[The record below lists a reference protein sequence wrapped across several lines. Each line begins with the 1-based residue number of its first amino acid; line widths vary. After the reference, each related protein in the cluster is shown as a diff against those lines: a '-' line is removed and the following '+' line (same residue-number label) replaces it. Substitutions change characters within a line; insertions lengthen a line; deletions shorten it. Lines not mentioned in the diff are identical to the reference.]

1 MILAISAVSAA
12 DTNETSDSVAQA
24 VDEAPVEEVASADVD
39 AVASTDNTDVL
50 SAGEQNFTQLQTD
63 VDTGTVSMS
72 NDYVRQAG
80 ENTISI
86 NRDVTIVGNDFKI
99 DGNNLGGIFN
109 VNSGYTLTLT
119 GVTLINGNS
128 QNGAAV
134 YVNNGA
140 VLIANAV
147 NFIDNIAVDNGGA
160 IYATGAT
167 VNLTRCTLDAN
178 DVTEIKTN
186 DESGGAAIYVI
197 NSNLTIRN
205 SKITNNG
212 NKSLNRTNNDLVN
225 GVLNLQRSTTVI
237 TDSLFENNTG
247 IYGGAIIAQSDD
259 ISLSSLTISGTNF
272 TKNVAYTGGA
282 IYTTCT
288 KFDISDC
295 FFTDNNKAI
304 GIGSP
309 GYTPAGGA
317 ICVMTGSVATISNI
331 TVKGS
336 VSGQGG
342 AVSTQKSRVSIEK
355 STFEDNSVFI
365 TDKNGFGGAVYL
377 DGPSIV
383 DNCTFKNNYAE
394 SNGGAIR
401 VNDVNGASITIK
413 NVICDSNR
421 AGSGGAIAVTDFNV
435 TISDSEFANNEAT
448 VNGGAIYFTN
458 WCTYGCSVN
467 NSSFTDNTAGGE
479 GNAIFGTS
487 KSKISLS
494 NNTLAGSQADIVSEG
509 EVTSQINVIT
519 YNAVVHYGEKVNL
532 TATITDDNGNLI
544 DAANFYFVVD
554 NTNYGPAKFN
564 PKTGKYEFEQ
574 EFNLALGPYEIT
586 MNYDKELT
594 YVEKGTLTAVPKGT
608 YSDLKSQIDT
618 LASGET
624 LELTYDFAYDAGYDG
639 DKFADG
645 IIIYKDLTIKGNGH
659 YIDGADTVRIF
670 AIDPFATVNLNNIT
684 FKNGKA
690 EKGGAV
696 YVEAN
701 NNLIANNVN
710 FIDNVASEYDGG
722 AIYTVGGTIALTDCV
737 LDGNDVTKLETSA
750 SQSRGGAAIYAKDAQ
765 VTLVNTNVT
774 NNGRSDLDRSKGD
787 MVNAVINLINSNAA
801 ITGGLFENNT
811 GIYGGAII
819 ADGDGSQTLTVS
831 GATFKNN
838 KAYNGGAI
846 DISSMITDISD
857 CTFDNNWVVGPG
869 STGYYGL
876 GGAVATDGSGS
887 FSLTGSNFTGN
898 KATGLNASAGAVSV
912 GLDQGCTATID
923 DCVFKENTAE
933 LKGGAVFI
941 AGYDDD
947 ATVSNCNFSDDNTAE
962 IGGSLY
968 NGGNLKL
975 TNNVIE
981 GDSGIYSS
989 GAGKI
994 DTHVW
999 VIVNDNQDV
1008 TVEYYDT
1015 IPIVVKIT
1023 DDNGNLIR
1031 IDEPT
1036 LTIDL
1041 GDRWTRYTLTLDEAT
1056 GFYTMDNYL
1065 VDQKSGLLTPDRTTI
1080 QKYFSSYNANT
1091 NLNSS
1096 YVTMI
1101 KANASLEVTYQN
1113 VSRPDDVVITINL
1126 TGKQGAPKISW
1137 AATAATP
1144 FKVTVNDVEYK
1155 VKITNGIGTLTIPDL
1170 PAGEYVVNASWDGN
1184 TKYNPIE
1191 PTTFILKVSN
1201 LNVTE
1206 FTVNTKGKFLSDE
1219 NVTINVTLL
1228 GLNGEGLNETFN
1240 VIVNNA
1246 EYAVIVTNGT
1256 GTLNISGL
1264 APGHYSALGIFPGNN
1279 NYNGAYATGLF
1290 TVLYPSPILNVTAE
1304 DITYGE
1310 DVILNITLTE
1320 ADGTPIDGGIGI
1332 DVGGKFSLDI
1342 SINGFASIHVPN
1354 LPANESGWAIAVYY
1368 YGDDEHLNAQNLTET
1383 VKVAKIDPMVVIAVI
1398 PDVDT
1403 KEPAAVS
1410 IFVGNVTGGQTV
1422 ATATGQ
1428 IKIEGY
1434 GVERLEN
1441 LTDGIYTLD
1450 LIDIVPGDYEITVT
1464 YLGDGNFNN
1473 ERNSTKFTVPKRAA
1487 TVEITDVTENILVG
1501 QNATFTVNVDPDSA
1515 NGNVTIYINGT
1526 ESGII
1531 ELDDEYANATVSISN
1546 LGEGTHTIG
1555 VKYKGND
1562 HYNAS
1567 DVVNITITVAKASSK
1582 VTIKPIGELTYGND
1596 VTIGYTVLNATTIRI
1611 NVATKDLKP
1620 VYYDTFDANVS
1631 EYSNSFVLPNLAAGE
1646 YIVVVENDGNDN
1658 YTFSSTSI
1666 EFTVNKAETT
1676 MQTEITPDI
1685 KVGDE
1690 GVVIKVVLPEN
1701 ATGKVMLSID
1711 DEPVSQMGYELIN
1724 GTANITVP
1732 ADFVTAGKHSYYV
1745 SYDGDDNYT
1754 SAYDFKS
1761 FEVSK
1766 VTPAVNIVLNESEI
1780 GVAGSALVN
1789 ITVAGDA
1796 TGKLLIDNNGDLSIV
1811 ELTKGNYTLPLYNL
1825 VAGEYYI
1832 NVTYI
1837 GDDKYSGANA
1847 SKVITV
1853 PKADVKIVYE
1863 TVTPEIKYGE
1873 SATVKVD
1880 IDPDFATG
1888 NVTIFVDN
1896 IEYETVDL
1904 DEDYANATI
1913 SIFGLVMGS
1922 HNITVT
1928 YNGDENY
1935 NNQTKFSQNAITVTK
1950 GQPTIE
1956 IMLDNDVIEVG
1967 SEISV
1972 IYGIWGEVN
1981 GGNITISIDGVEC
1994 YNKPINGTVNYIDI
2008 LSDLLTAGNHT
2019 ISAQYLGDDLNLP
2032 SNIDKV
2038 NVTVLNMS
2046 EIKINIDTPENTTD
2060 LVFSVTLPSNATGY
2074 LFVDVDG
2081 QHYYAPVK
2089 NGTASVTVPSLAPG
2103 NYTAAITYS
2112 GDDQYDNVTLTKEV
2126 SVASNVPDNAFTIPD
2141 TAKDGEPLTYSIN
2154 LPSDAKGY
2162 LEVDVDGKKYVA
2174 PLENGSASISVPG
2187 LSAGD
2192 HNVTV
2197 SYTGDGKYSPVT
2209 KSMAMN
2215 VSAPVYKITN
2225 NNNVAAIYSA
2235 NANYKVLITKDGK
2248 AVGAGESVVITF
2260 NGKKTTVKTDS
2271 KGYATLKLNTQMKV
2285 KTYTVTAEYKGVKV
2299 SNKVTIKHVI
2309 KAKNVNVKKS
2319 KKVNKIKV
2327 KTNKVNGKFLKGKKL
2342 TLKIKGKKIKAK
2354 INKKGVATFKV
2365 KKSVLKKLKV
2375 GKKYK
2380 YTVTYGKDTVTKKLK
2395 VKR

>member
-1 MILAISAVSAA
+1 M
-12 DTNETSDSVAQA
+12 
-24 VDEAPVEEVASADVD
+24 
-39 AVASTDNTDVL
+39 STTP
-50 SAGEQNFTQLQTD
+50 S
-63 VDTGTVSMS
+63 S
-72 NDYVRQAG
+72 NNA
-80 ENTISI
+80 
-86 NRDVTIVGNDFKI
+86 
-99 DGNNLGGIFN
+99 
-109 VNSGYTLTLT
+109 
-119 GVTLINGNS
+119 TLIDDKGNVIYDADF
-128 QNGAAV
+128 N
-134 YVNNGA
+134 
-140 VLIANAV
+140 ITINAV
-147 NFIDNIAVDNGGA
+147 E
-160 IYATGAT
+160 
-167 VNLTRCTLDAN
+167 L
-178 DVTEIKTN
+178 KT
-186 DESGGAAIYVI
+186 
-197 NSNLTIRN
+197 T
-205 SKITNNG
+205 
-212 NKSLNRTNNDLVN
+212 
-225 GVLNLQRSTTVI
+225 
-237 TDSLFENNTG
+237 
-247 IYGGAIIAQSDD
+247 
-259 ISLSSLTISGTNF
+259 
-272 TKNVAYTGGA
+272 
-282 IYTTCT
+282 
-288 KFDISDC
+288 
-295 FFTDNNKAI
+295 
-304 GIGSP
+304 
-309 GYTPAGGA
+309 
-317 ICVMTGSVATISNI
+317 
-331 TVKGS
+331 
-336 VSGQGG
+336 
-342 AVSTQKSRVSIEK
+342 
-355 STFEDNSVFI
+355 
-365 TDKNGFGGAVYL
+365 
-377 DGPSIV
+377 
-383 DNCTFKNNYAE
+383 
-394 SNGGAIR
+394 
-401 VNDVNGASITIK
+401 
-413 NVICDSNR
+413 
-421 AGSGGAIAVTDFNV
+421 
-435 TISDSEFANNEAT
+435 
-448 VNGGAIYFTN
+448 
-458 WCTYGCSVN
+458 
-467 NSSFTDNTAGGE
+467 
-479 GNAIFGTS
+479 
-487 KSKISLS
+487 
-494 NNTLAGSQADIVSEG
+494 
-509 EVTSQINVIT
+509 
-519 YNAVVHYGEKVNL
+519 
-532 TATITDDNGNLI
+532 
-544 DAANFYFVVD
+544 
-554 NTNYGPAKFN
+554 
-564 PKTGKYEFEQ
+564 
-574 EFNLALGPYEIT
+574 
-586 MNYDKELT
+586 
-594 YVEKGTLTAVPKGT
+594 
-608 YSDLKSQIDT
+608 
-618 LASGET
+618 
-624 LELTYDFAYDAGYDG
+624 
-639 DKFADG
+639 FADG
-645 IIIYKDLTIKGNGH
+645 IYTAEYTIETAG
-659 YIDGADTVRIF
+659 
-670 AIDPFATVNLNNIT
+670 
-684 FKNGKA
+684 
-690 EKGGAV
+690 
-696 YVEAN
+696 
-701 NNLIANNVN
+701 
-710 FIDNVASEYDGG
+710 DNVVSTNY
-722 AIYTVGGTIALTDCV
+722 
-737 LDGNDVTKLETSA
+737 
-750 SQSRGGAAIYAKDAQ
+750 AA
-765 VTLVNTNVT
+765 TNV
-774 NNGRSDLDRSKGD
+774 
-787 MVNAVINLINSNAA
+787 I
-801 ITGGLFENNT
+801 
-811 GIYGGAII
+811 
-819 ADGDGSQTLTVS
+819 
-831 GATFKNN
+831 
-838 KAYNGGAI
+838 
-846 DISSMITDISD
+846 
-857 CTFDNNWVVGPG
+857 PG
-869 STGYYGL
+869 
-876 GGAVATDGSGS
+876 
-887 FSLTGSNFTGN
+887 
-898 KATGLNASAGAVSV
+898 K
-912 GLDQGCTATID
+912 
-923 DCVFKENTAE
+923 
-933 LKGGAVFI
+933 
-941 AGYDDD
+941 
-947 ATVSNCNFSDDNTAE
+947 
-962 IGGSLY
+962 
-968 NGGNLKL
+968 
-975 TNNVIE
+975 
-981 GDSGIYSS
+981 
-989 GAGKI
+989 
-994 DTHVW
+994 
-999 VIVNDNQDV
+999 
-1008 TVEYYDT
+1008 
-1015 IPIVVKIT
+1015 
-1023 DDNGNLIR
+1023 
-1031 IDEPT
+1031 
-1036 LTIDL
+1036 
-1041 GDRWTRYTLTLDEAT
+1041 
-1056 GFYTMDNYL
+1056 YL
-1065 VDQKSGLLTPDRTTI
+1065 VD
-1080 QKYFSSYNANT
+1080 
-1091 NLNSS
+1091 
-1096 YVTMI
+1096 
-1101 KANASLEVTYQN
+1101 KA
-1113 VSRPDDVVITINL
+1113 
-1126 TGKQGAPKISW
+1126 
-1137 AATAATP
+1137 
-1144 FKVTVNDVEYK
+1144 
-1155 VKITNGIGTLTIPDL
+1155 
-1170 PAGEYVVNASWDGN
+1170 
-1184 TKYNPIE
+1184 
-1191 PTTFILKVSN
+1191 
-1201 LNVTE
+1201 NVTE
-1206 FTVNTKGKFLSDE
+1206 FTVSPGGQGNRIPYGE
-1219 NVTINVTLL
+1219 NVTVYV
-1228 GLNGEGLNETFN
+1228 GLYGVNDEGLNETFT
-1240 VIVNNA
+1240 VIVNNT
-1246 EYAVIVTNGT
+1246 EYTVTVVNGT
-1256 GTLNISGL
+1256 GSFNVSGL
-1264 APGHYSALGIFPGNN
+1264 
-1279 NYNGAYATGLF
+1279 
-1290 TVLYPSPILNVTAE
+1290 E
-1304 DITYGE
+1304 
-1310 DVILNITLTE
+1310 
-1320 ADGTPIDGGIGI
+1320 
-1332 DVGGKFSLDI
+1332 
-1342 SINGFASIHVPN
+1342 
-1354 LPANESGWAIAVYY
+1354 
-1368 YGDDEHLNAQNLTET
+1368 
-1383 VKVAKIDPMVVIAVI
+1383 
-1398 PDVDT
+1398 
-1403 KEPAAVS
+1403 
-1410 IFVGNVTGGQTV
+1410 
-1422 ATATGQ
+1422 
-1428 IKIEGY
+1428 
-1434 GVERLEN
+1434 
-1441 LTDGIYTLD
+1441 
-1450 LIDIVPGDYEITVT
+1450 PGDYSAQAIFDSNPNYNKAYASGVFSVLRPDRTLSIAVENVELGETAIVNITINK
-1464 YLGDGNFNN
+1464 GDESDIGIVVLN
-1473 ERNSTKFTVPKRAA
+1473 
-1487 TVEITDVTENILVG
+1487 
-1501 QNATFTVNVDPDSA
+1501 
-1515 NGNVTIYINGT
+1515 INGT
-1526 ESGII
+1526 EYTVSVEGSVSFEIAGLPI
-1531 ELDDEYANATVSISN
+1531 GTHVVNATLLADGLDDA
-1546 LGEGTHTIG
+1546 
-1555 VKYKGND
+1555 
-1562 HYNAS
+1562 
-1567 DVVNITITVAKASSK
+1567 VVNDTESITVADDHEVTVAVIANETISYGENLTVEIGQIISSGLEK
-1582 VTIKPIGELTYGND
+1582 VVTGNATIYIYDGDDSTVEPVIAFPCNVGEDGVAVDFKGLSVGNYMIIVDFDSADGYYAGQATTYATVKQAKSSIVIKPIGEVTYGND
-1596 VTIGYTVLNATTIRI
+1596 VTIEYTVLNATTIRI

-1789 ITVAGDA
+1789 ISVASDA

-1913 SIFGLVMGS
+1913 SIFGLAMGS

-2309 KAKNVNVKKS
+2309 KAKNVSVKKS